1 MKNIE
6 QAISPFV
13 ENQFPQFYKDEGA
26 NFVAFVKAYYEWLED
41 STQYLTLDSATGFD
55 IGDTVTQLLADS
67 VPVTGTVISKEGNTI
82 GVTHDTLEQF
92 RCIDTC
98 GVVHAISSSSG
109 ANTFIRVSTPGGL
122 IYQARNLMNYRDI
135 DSTIDRFILQ
145 FKEKYLKNIQ
155 FDTATNKKLLVKNSL
170 DLYRSKGTERSI
182 DLFFKLVYG
191 TDAQVYYPGDDLFR
205 VSDGEWV
212 LPRYIEITSTDRA
225 IDYVGRQIT
234 GVTTGATAFVERYI
248 KRRVKNSIVAIL
260 YISNIRGNFENGETL
275 KTDKIYPDSPKVVGS
290 LNEVQ
295 VITGGKEFAIGDTVN
310 FTTSKG
316 DDGQARVT
324 SVVNRTGVVDFLF
337 NEGGFGYTVDAESI
351 VSEKVIALSNVVTSN
366 TLDILRV
373 VSGGS
378 GYANTDKIVVVSPAV
393 NATATVVTDD
403 LGAIA
408 EVSVLNP
415 GSGFL
420 VNSPTNILVTNAT
433 GGTTSGSLATFTAN
447 TRYQNSYFTYME
459 LVVQPL
465 ANIVFESA
473 TADFANG
480 ESIFTYHV
488 NNAIAGSGKIITASQ
503 DTGTTNGEL
512 FVSVVNGMF
521 TNDSVIFSTG
531 NTKTATANQTTDRT
545 ATGKVMGIP
554 SNAQFTVQSTLL
566 LQPDTAIFQSDATGE
581 IANAVIAN
589 AIATGGGLQTV
600 DAVDIRGV
608 FTPNLPIR
616 LRANTS
622 TATLVSTSLNI
633 GVYDITDAYYPNNY
647 VYTTT
652 TSTNAMLTSTSFGF
666 GAGFSV
672 QNIGEVETIFL
683 GTDLLASNN
692 EEWLDGSLVA
702 QANQEFMTLPIANFA
717 YGFPKNP
724 QGNSADIIY
733 SCLNFDNFNIGVIGG
748 LTSIDPGAE
757 YNVDPFV
764 LVREP
769 IIAAFGRNDYIMEIE
784 NPTRLF
790 TPGERILQ
798 TSTTLQFYNLTVADE
813 SGFVIGEKIYQGTL
827 PSPTATGV
835 ITDIFPSTNIIRV
848 NQVTGTFATSTDVL
862 SYISEAETNTTA
874 VQLVEETAQAK
885 GIVKSGNSSV
895 LFVKRISFNN
905 TFQPGGLISGQNSDA
920 EATIRSIIEDESV
933 RQIGLNAN
941 VAANVVT
948 ANGTATT
955 LQVIDSGFG
964 YSNGAIVNFVS
975 ENGLRSGEARL
986 IISGAGVG
994 SGYYRSSK
1002 GFISADKFL
1011 HDSDYYQEYSYEVL
1025 SKLPFDKYSEIFK
1038 KVMHTSGTR
1047 VFGSVVLTEEANT
1060 VLRVAESSTAQTLFE
1075 RIQFNSNSNVTTA
1088 GAIEFDNDYPNNAL
1102 IFANG
1107 DRVIYEA
1114 LAGNTAVQPLVNGAS
1129 YFVVNSNA
1137 TSIKLATNSRIIQR
1151 QFNSKTDVI
1160 NNANLQIAN
1169 NFLLLNNHNF
1179 NNNDVV
1185 RYTTPAGNTA
1195 ITGLTN
1201 NSIYYVVLANTSG
1214 VKLSSTRGGSVLTIT
1229 AKAASENG
1237 HLLSITTINI
1247 TANSTHSGPSTSGHF
1262 ITLASEY

>member
-1 MKNIE
+1 MKIIE
-6 QAISPFV
+6 QAISPLI
-13 ENQFPQFYKDEGA
+13 ESQFPQFYKQEGPS
-26 NFVAFVKAYYEWLED
+26 FIAFVKAYYEWLED
-41 STQYLTLDSATGFD
+41 STQYLTLDDASGFNV
-55 IGDTVTQLLADS
+55 GDTISQLLADN
-67 VPVTGTVISKEGNTI
+67 VPVTGTIISKEGNTI
-82 GVTHDTLEQF
+82 GVTHDSLEQF
-92 RCIDTC
+92 RCIDNC
-98 GVVHAISSSSG
+98 GVVHEVESSSG
-109 ANTFIRVSTPGGL
+109 AVTFIRISTPGGL

-191 TDAQVYYPGDDLFR
+191 TDAEVYYPGDDLFR
-205 VSDGEWV
+205 LSDGEWV
-212 LPRYIEITSTDRA
+212 QPRYIEITSTDRA

-260 YISNIRGNFENGETL
+260 YISNIRGQFENGETL
-275 KTDKIYPDSPKVVGS
+275 KTDRIYPDSPKVVGS

-295 VITGGKEFAIGDTVN
+295 VITGGRQFAVGDTVN

-316 DDGQARVT
+316 ADGQARVAAVT
-324 SVVNRTGVVDFLF
+324 NRTGVVDFLF
-337 NEGGFGYTVDAESI
+337 NEGGFGYTLNAESI
-351 VSEKVIALSNVVTSN
+351 VSEKVIALTNVVTSN
-366 TLDILRV
+366 TLDTLTV

-378 GYANTDKIVVVSPAV
+378 GYSNTDKVVVVSPAV
-393 NATATVVTDD
+393 NATATLVTDD

-433 GGTTSGSLATFTAN
+433 DGSTTGTLATFTAN
-447 TRYQNSYFTYME
+447 TKYQNSYFTYME

-473 TADFANG
+473 NSDFANG

-488 NNAIAGSGKIITASQ
+488 NNAVAGAGKIISVSQ
-503 DTGTTNGEL
+503 DTGSANGEL
-512 FVSVVNGMF
+512 FVSVVNGTF
-521 TNDSVIFSTG
+521 TNTSVIYTTG
-531 NTKTATANQTTDRT
+531 NTKTATANSTTDRT

-554 SNAQFTVQSTLL
+554 SNAQFTVQSSLI
-566 LQPDTAIFQSDATGE
+566 LQPDTVIFQSDATGE
-581 IANAVIAN
+581 IANCVITN
-589 AIATGGGLQTV
+589 ATVTGGGLQSLDVTNL
-600 DAVDIRGV
+600 RGV

-622 TATLVSTSLNI
+622 TAVLLDTAMNI

-652 TSTNAMLTSTSFGF
+652 TSTNAMLTSASFGF
-666 GAGFSV
+666 GAGFEV

-692 EEWLDGSLVA
+692 EEWLDGSLVP
-702 QANQEFMTLPIANFA
+702 QANQEFMTLPIANYA

-733 SCLNFDNFNIGVIGG
+733 SCLNFEKFDIGVIGG

-769 IIAAFGRNDYIMEIE
+769 LISAFSRNDYIMEIE

-798 TSTTLQFYNLTVADE
+798 TSANLQFYELTLEDE
-813 SGFVIGEKIYQGTL
+813 SGFVIGEKVYQGTV
-827 PSPTATGV
+827 PSETATGV
-835 ITDIFPSTNIIRV
+835 ITDIFPANNIIKV
-848 NQVTGTFATSTDVL
+848 NQVTGTFVTSANTF
-862 SYISEAETNTTA
+862 SYISAATSNTTS
-874 VQLVEETAQAK
+874 VQLVEETAEAK

-895 LFVKRISFNN
+895 LFIKRISFNN
-905 TFQPGGLISGQNSDA
+905 TFEAGGTISGQNSDA
-920 EATIRSIIEDESV
+920 EATIKSIIEDESV

-941 VAANVVT
+941 VTANVVT
-948 ANGTATT
+948 ANGTATS

-975 ENGLRSGEARL
+975 EDGARSGEARL
-986 IISGAGVG
+986 IVSGAGVG

-1060 VLRVAESSTAQTLFE
+1060 ILTVAESNTAQTLFE
-1075 RIQFNSNSNVTTA
+1075 RIQFNSNSAITD
-1088 GAIEFDNDYPNNAL
+1088 GAIVFDNDYPNNAL

-1107 DRVIYEA
+1107 DLVIYEA
-1114 LAGNTAVQPLVNGAS
+1114 LGGNTAVQPLSNGAS
-1129 YFVVNSNA
+1129 YFVVNANT
-1137 TSIKLATNSRIIQR
+1137 TSIKLATNSRVIQ
-1151 QFNSKTDVI
+1151 QTFNANTDVI

-1169 NFLLLNNHNF
+1169 NFILLNRHNF
-1179 NNNDVV
+1179 NDNDVV
-1185 RYTTPAGNTA
+1185 RYITPAGNTA
-1195 ITGLTN
+1195 VTGLTN
-1201 NSIYYVVLANTSG
+1201 NSVYFIVSANSSG
-1214 VKLSSTRGGSVLTIT
+1214 VKLSTTRGGSPVTIT
-1229 AKAASENG
+1229 AKATSENG

-1247 TANSTHSGPSTSGHF
+1247 IANSTNSGASTNGHF